1 LCYLS
6 QPVSPTTPQDDE
18 DAEPS
23 NDDSSGWETEEDEE
37 MDVESAVAKARAAAE
52 AISANSGKA
61 AAKPS
66 SKSKVRRMCMWFH
79 AWHESMSAAHSLLLY
94 MKAKVVD

>member
-1 LCYLS
+1 
-6 QPVSPTTPQDDE
+6 
-18 DAEPS
+18 
-23 NDDSSGWETEEDEE
+23 

-66 SKSKVRRMCMWFH
+66 SESKVGYMQLRLAWVTRPQAATKGSH
-79 AWHESMSAAHSLLLY
+79 A
-94 MKAKVVD
+94 